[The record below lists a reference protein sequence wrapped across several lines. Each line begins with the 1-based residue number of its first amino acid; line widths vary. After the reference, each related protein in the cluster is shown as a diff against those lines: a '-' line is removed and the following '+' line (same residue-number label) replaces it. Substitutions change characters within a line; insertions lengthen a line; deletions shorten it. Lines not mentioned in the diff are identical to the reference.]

1 MSFGRQRAKFCIKK
15 EGKRNAATRRFG
27 SRLCTRDI
35 QTSPEQAS
43 AIENKFR
50 PERKAN
56 KSKPTT
62 RPAKGNKKQQT
73 KVKWKFIVAKET
85 VWKTTRRLFCVV
97 VVVVGVV
104 ADAIV
109 SPRKRHPGGGNRRTN
124 QSFPIERKLSE
135 KYTFRMLQP

>member
-62 RPAKGNKKQQT
+62 RPAKGNKK
-73 KVKWKFIVAKET
+73 
-85 VWKTTRRLFCVV
+85 TTNQSEMEVYRRERNCVEDDGPFCVV
-97 VVVVGVV
+97 VV